1 MVVVLVVAAANDDD
15 SENNDE
21 DDDSDD
27 GDSFWI
33 SLVFQKQIEALSFHV
48 WISVEF
54 EHSFHHIMS
63 IPKGL
68 MSNT

>member
-1 MVVVLVVAAANDDD
+1 MVAAANDDD

-48 WISVEF
+48 
-54 EHSFHHIMS
+54 
-63 IPKGL
+63 
-68 MSNT
+68 